1 MPVYPVQNMQT
12 IAPLFSGWNET
23 MIWSCLSG
31 TMGAAYADS
40 LNSPKSAQIS
50 VGDFC
55 PFAGKANDELA
66 AHKPGNLR
74 SNYAILVPQS
84 REWELALERV
94 WGSAVKRHIRYATK
108 KDPSVFDKTR
118 LKAIAASLPPEYELR
133 AVDRALYAQILAL
146 EWAKDLC
153 VNYASFGQYAAIGIG
168 VAVLKSGEIVSGASS
183 YTSYPGGIEI
193 EVDTR
198 EDERQKGLAS
208 ACCARLILNCLE
220 RGLYPSWDAHNT
232 ESLALS
238 KKLGYVF
245 DREYV
250 SYEIEY
256 PINR

>member
-1 MPVYPVQNMQT
+1 MPVYPVRDMKT
-12 IAPLFSGWNET
+12 IAPLFDGWEET

-31 TMGAAYADS
+31 MMGAAYADS
-40 LNSPKSAQIS
+40 PTAPQSAQIS

-55 PFAGKANDELA
+55 PFAGKANDDLA
-66 AHKPGNLR
+66 GNKPGGLR
-74 SNYAILVPQS
+74 SNFALLVPQN
-84 REWELALERV
+84 REWELAIERV
-94 WGSAVKRHIRYATK
+94 WGDAVKRHIRYATK
-108 KDPSVFDKTR
+108 KDPTVFDRAR
-118 LKAIAASLPPEYELR
+118 LKAIAASLEPQYELR
-133 AVDRALYAQILAL
+133 QVDHALYDQILAL

-153 VNYASFGQYAAIGIG
+153 VNYASFEEYQAIGIG
-168 VAVLKSGEIVSGASS
+168 VAVIKDGVVVSGASS

-198 EDERQKGLAS
+198 LDERQKGLAS
-208 ACCARLILNCLE
+208 ACCAQLILNCLE

-256 PINR
+256 P